1 VYKQALLKCEPE
13 RLQLKRV
20 PIWSNIMQIKSNT
33 SDYAAFRA
41 KVIESPDLIS
51 NVEEVIMLDVQRSAY
66 NMPGI
71 DPIILT

>member
-1 VYKQALLKCEPE
+1 
-13 RLQLKRV
+13 
-20 PIWSNIMQIKSNT
+20 MQIKSNT

-71 DPIILT
+71 DPIILTQVLKTYAFYNPEFEYC